1 MAPRPYGR
9 WRIIIMI
16 VTGFV
21 MLCQTTRDDVKSVS
35 SVKLFKAPLYDV
47 FKVAIA
53 HWIDV

>member
-1 MAPRPYGR
+1 
-9 WRIIIMI
+9 MI